1 MDLKKEVK
9 RKGLT
14 QKDLARKLNLKQNT
28 ISNILNKKIRPTYE
42 SILIL
47 GDLLDVDVKEIL
59 LFYVNGGI

>member
-28 ISNILNKKIRPTYE
+28 ISNILNKRIRPTYE